1 MATHRLPFYLL
12 SSHNNACN
20 LLSRAYFPIFLLPKH
35 SSHGDESEWGGGG
48 GGVGPLRHINLLG
61 DFSEILN
68 LNYRLKSKRNQNL
81 TLRANKHQF
90 FLNLTS
96 ASSSRR

>member
-12 SSHNNACN
+12 SSHNSACN

-35 SSHGDESEWGGGG
+35 SSHGDESEGGG

-61 DFSEILN
+61 NFSEILN
-68 LNYRLKSKRNQNL
+68 LNYWLKSKRNQNL
-81 TLRANKHQF
+81 TLRVNKHQF
-90 FLNLTS
+90 SLNLAS